1 MAVSTIHSR
10 IIASFF
16 GGGIETTKH
25 DKRAAS
31 MFAAGDAL
39 AGANIQRAPT
49 DCLRIIGQLDL
60 LVLAR
65 SEKTSR
71 AHVFKRISIG
81 VVISYGLDTCSV
93 EIAIKAIPPARNNGR
108 IQKNGDH
115 ER

>member
-1 MAVSTIHSR
+1 
-10 IIASFF
+10 
-16 GGGIETTKH
+16 
-25 DKRAAS
+25 

-49 DCLRIIGQLDL
+49 DCLRVIGLLDL

-71 AHVFKRISIG
+71 AHVFERISVG
-81 VVISYGLDTCSV
+81 VVIPYGLDTRGV
-93 EIAIKAIPPARNNGR
+93 EIASKAIPPARNNGR